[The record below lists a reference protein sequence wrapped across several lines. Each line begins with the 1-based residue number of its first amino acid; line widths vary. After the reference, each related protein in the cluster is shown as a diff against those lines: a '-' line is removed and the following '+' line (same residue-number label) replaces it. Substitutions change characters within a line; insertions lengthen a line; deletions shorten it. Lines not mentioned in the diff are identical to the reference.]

1 MPERPQQTGP
11 VAVYGATGYTTGY
24 TGQLVAEELERREA
38 EFVLAGRGALES
50 ELAGGRRP
58 PPA

>member
-11 VAVYGATGYTTGY
+11 VAVYGATGYT
-24 TGQLVAEELERREA
+24 GQLVAEELERRGE
-38 EFVLAGRGALES
+38 LSS
-50 ELAGGRRP
+50 ELAGGRAP

>member
-11 VAVYGATGYTTGY
+11 VAVYGATGY

-58 PPA
+58 PLA